1 MINWR
6 GRKEEM
12 EKVHISKLTEGRIK
26 RARHAFRVISRG
38 REIAVVFPGSTAD
51 LDTLEVLLSPELMKQ
66 LRDPAGDGI
75 PGKRTTL
82 DELDGKVRLAR
93 RRVRSGR

>member
-1 MINWR
+1 
-6 GRKEEM
+6 M
-12 EKVHISKLTEGRIK
+12 EKVHISELTEGKIK
-26 RARHAFRVISRG
+26 KARHAFRVVSRG
-38 REIAVVFPGSTAD
+38 KEIAVVFPGDTVD

-82 DELDGKVRLAR
+82 DELDRKVRLVR
-93 RRVRSGR
+93 RRVRSRG